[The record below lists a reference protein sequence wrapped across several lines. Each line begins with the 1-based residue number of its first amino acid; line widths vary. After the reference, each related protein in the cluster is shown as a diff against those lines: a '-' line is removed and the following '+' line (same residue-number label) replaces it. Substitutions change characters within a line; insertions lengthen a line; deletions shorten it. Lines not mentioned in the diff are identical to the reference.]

1 MFAPRRPER
10 VPRVGSVEKVLEP
23 ENVLLPLNVLEL
35 ARSVEEAAV
44 MVMSAE
50 PLKDVP
56 LIERAVWKI
65 VAVAALPVMERLIAV
80 EVLIE
85 ASVFTPVA

>member
-1 MFAPRRPER
+1 MRPER
-10 VPRVGSVEKVLEP
+10 VPRVGRVVKLFVPLKVLEP
-23 ENVLLPLNVLEL
+23 EKVFEL